1 MAEKIVLKLNNTA
14 LDLTN
19 EKYTES
25 YKNVDSLSTSEAGTT
40 LRAVVRTGIP
50 TLSVSYK
57 CIASEKALLDGF
69 AKASSLSATK
79 YDEVTSAAVNWSCF
93 MSDYSADLIV
103 ETATDRF
110 YKVSF
115 KLNDL
120 EN

>member
-1 MAEKIVLKLNNTA
+1 MGVIQLTINNNT
-14 LDLTN
+14 LELTYD
-19 EKYTES
+19 KYSES
-25 YKNVDSLSTSEAGTT
+25 YSAVDTVNMSEAGTT

-57 CIASEKALLDGF
+57 CIDSEKALLDYLN
-69 AKASSLSATK
+69 KQSSLTATK
-79 YDEVTSAAVNWSCF
+79 WSEEDSGADIEWTCY
-93 MSDYSADLIV
+93 MSNYTADLIV
-103 ETATDRF
+103 DGDAHRF

>member
-1 MAEKIVLKLNNTA
+1 MAEKIVLKLNNTT
-14 LDLTN
+14 LNLTN
-19 EKYTES
+19 DKYTENFR
-25 YKNVDSLSTSEAGTT
+25 NVDSVSTSEAGTT

-50 TLSVSYK
+50 TLSVGYK
-57 CIASEKALLDGF
+57 CDAAEKALLDGF
-69 AKASSLSATK
+69 AKASSLSATR
-79 YDEVTSAAVNWSCF
+79 YDEVASAAVNWSCF

-103 ETATDRF
+103 EEPTTRM